1 MGPWELGLWH
11 RHTASAL
18 VALTILEETL
28 TSKAD
33 LVASTYNHGSF
44 LCPLFPLSHA
54 MSPILFMAFLQFWPC
69 CWPSPVYPPP
79 TFPLIQLPI
88 GVTILCLSTL
98 HCESISRFSFMNAIC
113 ASTQNCLSVGS
124 PKWSEVPVFQHLLSL
139 VSIQSVF
146 GDQLP
151 FLECVLRWLVGTFS
165 FGYLPAALLRPAV
178 LFLHFYPQTIGA
190 PGVVTLSLEARAL
203 SY

>member
-1 MGPWELGLWH
+1 MAPSSVRSFLSLTPCLLSSLWH
-11 RHTASAL
+11 FCSSGLAAL
-18 VALTILEETL
+18 A
-28 TSKAD
+28 
-33 LVASTYNHGSF
+33 
-44 LCPLFPLSHA
+44 
-54 MSPILFMAFLQFWPC
+54 
-69 CWPSPVYPPP
+69 SPVYPPP